1 MTNTDL
7 TFITNEE
14 QKNLKYRFQAL
25 IKDTKLFDCLV
36 GYFYTSGF
44 HAIYK
49 SLENT
54 DKIRILIGIGTNRQ
68 TFDML
73 EQANRQPQSVF
84 DFSHAETKQEIEN
97 LVENE
102 MAESEDN
109 RHVES
114 GVRTFIDW
122 IKKEKLEIRAYPS
135 QRIHAKLYI
144 MTFKEGDRDTG
155 RVITGSSNFTQSGLI
170 DNLEFN
176 VELQR
181 PEDYN
186 FALKKFNELWE
197 NAVDV
202 SEKYVQT
209 IQDKSWLTQNISP
222 YQLYLKFLYEYF
234 KDELSQADEVF
245 IKYLPQEFKK
255 LEYQEQAVL
264 NAKKILLEYGGV
276 FVSDVVGLGKTY
288 ISAMLAGQLD
298 GRTLV
303 IAPPVLLEKSNPGS
317 WPNVF
322 SDFRVPADF
331 ESLGKLDDLLNR
343 GIEKYTNII
352 IDEAHRFRTET
363 TITYEKLAEICRGK
377 RVILV
382 TATPYNN
389 TPQDILSLLK
399 LFQKAKKSTIPNLP
413 DLESFF
419 GDLGKKLKKLDRKK
433 DYDIYISTVK
443 ENAREIRDKV
453 LKYLMVRR
461 TRTEIEKYFKKD
473 IQEQGLKFPRVEKP
487 APLFYELN
495 DREDEIFNKT
505 IDLIANKF
513 RYARYMPMLY
523 YEGKID
529 QLEAQSQRNMGR
541 FMKILLVKR
550 LESSFFAFRN
560 SVDRFLY
567 SYQMFLKEFDNGHVY
582 VSKKHTNKIFELL
595 ENDDDEAI
603 QRLIDEG
610 KAEKYESKDFNA
622 SPINALDFSRG
633 KNNKR
638 KGKEILKFLEENE
651 YLDQDNRLSDKYYT
665 ERNTLIELLESNF
678 ENDHKEI
685 LKILL
690 QASDLRS
697 DLQHDLIILRKIK
710 QLWQNI
716 DRDPKL
722 IRFKE
727 ELSRNLILKNN
738 HLILFTESKETAN
751 FLYKSIDHQYP
762 GKVLLFTGDSGESVR
777 DKVIE
782 NFDARAR
789 HKKDN
794 HRILIS
800 TEVLSEGVNLHRA
813 SVVINY
819 DIPWNPTRMMQ
830 RVGRINRVD
839 TPFDVIHTFNFFPTV
854 QSNDQIQLREAAEG
868 KINAFLT
875 LLGGDAE
882 LLTEGEPIGSHEL
895 FDRLT
900 SRKTLEGD
908 GETEDNAQKYLHA
921 IRQIRENNPEL
932 FEKIKRLPKK
942 ARTAKEGKVSPD
954 ALITYFRRGK
964 LQKFFMAQ
972 AEHAAAELDFIA
984 AAGLLESK
992 PDEKKKKL
1000 PAHMYDLLDKNK
1012 EAFIIATTEEMA
1024 EPRKKKGRDSAAD
1037 ILRILKATLKNT
1049 QKFTDDQELYLKKVL
1064 TQLEEGG
1071 LPKQT
1076 AKNTIKALNALGEE
1090 LVNPFKVLAVLQT
1103 HIPERLLQSHYA
1115 EQNPAVLGK
1124 REVIL
1129 SVYLSAWGQAQ
1140 AGLAGE

>member
-1 MTNTDL
+1 MNSNL
-7 TFITNEE
+7 SFITNEE
-14 QKNLKYRFQAL
+14 NQSLKERFRTL
-25 IKDTKLFDCLV
+25 IKDTSFFDCLV
-36 GYFYTSGF
+36 GYFYSSGF
-44 HAIYK
+44 YTVYPA
-49 SLENT
+49 LENT
-54 DKIRILIGIGTNRQ
+54 DKIRILIGISTNQQ
-68 TFDML
+68 TFNMM
-73 EQANRQPQSVF
+73 EQANKQTQSVF
-84 DFSHAETKQEIEN
+84 DFSHAEAKQEIEN
-97 LVENE
+97 LIENE
-102 MAESEDN
+102 MADSEDN
-109 RHVES
+109 RNVEE
-114 GVRTFIDW
+114 GVYTFMDW
-122 IKKEKLEIRAYPS
+122 IKNGRLEIRAYPS
-135 QRIHAKLYI
+135 QKIHAKLYI
-144 MTFKEGDRDTG
+144 MTFREGDRDTG
-155 RVITGSSNFTQSGLI
+155 RVITGSSNFTQSGLV

-176 VELQR
+176 VELKR
-181 PEDYN
+181 PEDYE
-186 FALKKFNELWE
+186 FALKKFNKLWE
-197 NAVDV
+197 RAVDV

-209 IQDKSWLTQNISP
+209 IQEKTWLTKNISP

-234 KDELSQADEVF
+234 KDELSQGDEVF

-276 FVSDVVGLGKTY
+276 FISDVVGLGKTY
-288 ISAMLAGQLD
+288 ISAMLAAQLD

-317 WPNVF
+317 WLNVF

-331 ESLGKLDDLLNR
+331 ESLGKLDDLLSR
-343 GIEKYTNII
+343 GTDKYTNII

-389 TPQDILSLLK
+389 RPQDILSLLK
-399 LFQKAKKSTIPNLP
+399 LFQKAQKSTIPNLP

-419 GDLGKKLKKLDRKK
+419 GNLEKKLKKLDRKK
-433 DYDIYISTVK
+433 DYDEYISTVK
-443 ENAREIRDKV
+443 RNAREIRDKV

-473 IQEQGLKFPRVEKP
+473 IEEQGLKFPQVEKP

-495 DREDEIFNKT
+495 DREDEIFNNT

-529 QLEAQSQRNMGR
+529 QLEAQSQLNMGR

-560 SVDRFLY
+560 SVNRFIY
-567 SYQMFLKEFDNGHVY
+567 SYEMFLNELNNGFVY
-582 VSKKHTNKIFELL
+582 VSKKHTNKIFEML

-610 KAEKYESKDFNA
+610 KAERYDSKDFRDD
-622 SPINALDFSRG
+622 LKTDLEHDL
-633 KNNKR
+633 
-638 KGKEILKFLEENE
+638 EILREIK
-651 YLDQDNRLSDKYYT
+651 RLW
-665 ERNTLIELLESNF
+665 
-678 ENDHKEI
+678 
-685 LKILL
+685 
-690 QASDLRS
+690 
-697 DLQHDLIILRKIK
+697 K
-710 QLWQNI
+710 QVR
-716 DRDPKL
+716 RDPKL
-722 IRFKE
+722 LRFKD
-727 ELSRNLILKNN
+727 ELSRNSILNDS
-738 HLILFTESKETAN
+738 HLIIFTESKETAGY
-751 FLYKSIDHQYP
+751 LYKNIDLQYP

-789 HKKDN
+789 HKKDD
-794 HRILIS
+794 HRILVS

-813 SVVINY
+813 NVVINY

-839 TPFDVIHTFNFFPTV
+839 TPFDTIYTFNFFPTV
-854 QSNDQIQLREAAEG
+854 QSNDQIKLKEAAEG

-895 FDRLT
+895 FDRLI
-900 SRKTLEGD
+900 SRKTVEGD
-908 GETEDNAQKYLHA
+908 GETEESELKYLHA
-921 IRQIRENNPEL
+921 IREIRENHPDL
-932 FEKIKRLPKK
+932 FEQIKRLPKK
-942 ARTAKEGKVSPD
+942 ARTAKANKDYPD

-964 LQKFFMAQ
+964 LQKFFMA
-972 AEHAAAELDFIA
+972 HAVNAAVELDFMA
-984 AAGLLESK
+984 AATLLESK
-992 PDEKKKKL
+992 SDEKKKNL
-1000 PAHMYDLLDKNK
+1000 PAHLYDLLDKNK

-1024 EPRKKKGRDSAAD
+1024 EPKKKGGRDSTAN

-1049 QKFTDDQELYLKKVL
+1049 QIFTDDQELYLKKVL

-1071 LPKQT
+1071 LPKHT
-1076 AKNTIKALNALGEE
+1076 AKNTLKALNGLGQD
-1090 LVNPFKVLAVLQT
+1090 LVNPFKVLAVLQK
-1103 HIPERLLQSHYA
+1103 HIPKRLLQSHYA
-1115 EQNPAVLGK
+1115 EQNPDLCDKG
-1124 REVIL
+1124 EVIL
-1129 SVYLSAWGQAQ
+1129 SLYLSACGYEQ
-1140 AGLAGE
+1140 AGPAEE